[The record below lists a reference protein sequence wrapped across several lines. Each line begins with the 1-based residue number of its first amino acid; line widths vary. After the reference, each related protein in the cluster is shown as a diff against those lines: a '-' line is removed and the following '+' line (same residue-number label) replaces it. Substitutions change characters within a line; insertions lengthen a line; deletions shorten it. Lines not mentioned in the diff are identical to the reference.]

1 MMRRLREGTPALQ
14 GGKEVNATAWADY
27 FRLRRRRHH
36 EHRPLPAAGLSHFS
50 RSLFQ
55 QVVACSTTTV

>member
-1 MMRRLREGTPALQ
+1 MRRLREGTPALQ

-36 EHRPLPAAGLSHFS
+36 EHRPLPATGLSRFS
-50 RSLFQ
+50 RSLSQ